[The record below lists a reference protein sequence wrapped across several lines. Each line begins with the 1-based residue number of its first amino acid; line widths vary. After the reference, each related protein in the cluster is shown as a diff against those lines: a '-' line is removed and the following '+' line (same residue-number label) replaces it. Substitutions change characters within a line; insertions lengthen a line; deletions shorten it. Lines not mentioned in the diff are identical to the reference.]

1 MLPCIFFLYF
11 HFLHF
16 PFLVSSLQSEP
27 SPWRGVKI
35 EIWGCRLETR
45 NGCLQ
50 SAVARRPRAEVSGW
64 QNLGLELYSPVSSLQ
79 SPVSIL
85 RIGNLGLGLY
95 SPVCSLQSPIACFP
109 RSRAREAS
117 PSSLEAAAFGRR
129 SPTASWRRHSPLLA
143 ARRHLGNRASGT

>member
-1 MLPCIFFLYF
+1 M
-11 HFLHF
+11 
-16 PFLVSSLQSEP
+16 
-27 SPWRGVKI
+27 KI

-64 QNLGLELYSPVSSLQ
+64 QNLGLGLYSPVSSLQ

-95 SPVCSLQSPIACFP
+95 SPVSSLQSPVSILS
-109 RSRAREAS
+109 SRAQGFSVIAGGSSIRPPVADRFLAPPFAVAGCSPAPWKSCVRHMNEARF
-117 PSSLEAAAFGRR
+117 LFFILR
-129 SPTASWRRHSPLLA
+129 LV
-143 ARRHLGNRASGT
+143 HLRNVQLCKAGLASGSE